1 MTNQKDHWEN
11 VYRTKTPDEV
21 SWTQAVPTTSL
32 ELILATNDYKSKHII
47 DIGGGDSNLVD
58 FLLDN
63 GCENITVLD
72 ISQAAID
79 RAKSRLGQNADK
91 VNWIVSD
98 INDFTPEQSYQIWH
112 DRAAFHFLTQA
123 DQIER
128 YVATANKYVNGD
140 LIVGTFS
147 EEGPKKCSGL
157 DITQYSEDKMETTF
171 AGFEKVSC
179 QAQAHITPFETTQHF
194 IFCRFKKT

>member
-171 AGFEKVSC
+171 TGFEKVSC